1 MRDAIAWSYDLLSP
15 EEQTLFRGLA
25 VFVGGCTLE
34 AAEAVCATDGNGALG
49 VLEGITSLVDKS
61 LLREEDGP
69 DGEPRYQMLETV
81 REFGLERLIDSGEE
95 AEVRAAHA
103 AHCLAL
109 AERTAPLVRG
119 SEARTRL
126 AVLEHDH
133 GNLRAAL
140 AWFQARGE
148 AEDFLRLAA
157 ALGYFWSMSGHW
169 TEGNA
174 WLEHALAADP
184 RPSLARL
191 EALENLGESA
201 GYQGDVVRAEWV
213 LRKGW
218 PWPASWVPGRRSAA
232 CCMPSGHS
240 G

>member
-1 MRDAIAWSYDLLSP
+1 
-15 EEQTLFRGLA
+15 
-25 VFVGGCTLE
+25 
-34 AAEAVCATDGNGALG
+34 
-49 VLEGITSLVDKS
+49 
-61 LLREEDGP
+61 
-69 DGEPRYQMLETV
+69 MLETV

-103 AHCLAL
+103 AYCLAL

-148 AEDFLRLAA
+148 AEARSWLAA

-184 RPSLARL
+184 RPGSRGWRRWRTWARTP
-191 EALENLGESA
+191 AT
-201 GYQGDVVRAEWV
+201 RATSSGPSGCCG
-213 LRKGW
+213 KGW

-232 CCMPSGHS
+232 CCMPSGRS